1 MILSVFELDDEL
13 VSKIKVNQSKDYLQN
28 KKELEKYIDKTQT
41 D

>member
-13 VSKIKVNQSKDYLQN
+13 VSKIKVNQSKDGLQN